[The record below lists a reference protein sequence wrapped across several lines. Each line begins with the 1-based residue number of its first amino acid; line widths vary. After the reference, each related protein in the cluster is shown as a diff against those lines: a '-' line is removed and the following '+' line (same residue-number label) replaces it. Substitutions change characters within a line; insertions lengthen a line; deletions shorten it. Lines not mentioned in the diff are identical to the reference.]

1 MFNSKINILCRLQAE
16 AQNSLLEHQMAAAI
30 LKGNKIINKPCCN
43 LNRNTCRGSQIAS
56 LHAEARVILNYY
68 GKSLFFNQKG
78 HYYLANTKTNKYIID
93 LIVLKINKSGE
104 MLNARPC
111 YYCLDMMKAVGIK
124 KVYYTV
130 SSNKLNCENVK
141 DMISIQIS
149 GVTKQLKK
157 INQSNN
163 DQFFED
169 LLKKIFPSI
178 IRYHNLI
185 SFINYNLINVL
196 PEYKV
201 QLIKDRVLII
211 NDKNIIVIDA
221 FMIP

>member
-1 MFNSKINILCRLQAE
+1 MFNSKINILYRLQAE

-30 LKGNKIINKPCCN
+30 LKGNKVINKPCCN
-43 LNRNTCRGSQIAS
+43 LNRNTCRGSHIAS

-68 GKSLFFNQKG
+68 GKSLFYNQKG
-78 HYYLANTKTNKYIID
+78 HYYLANTKPIKYIID
-93 LIVLKINKSGE
+93 LIVLKINKTGE

-130 SSNKLNCENVK
+130 SPNKLNCENVK
-141 DMISIQIS
+141 DMLSIQIS

-157 INQSNN
+157 INQDNN

-178 IRYHNLI
+178 IRHHNLV

-196 PEYKV
+196 PELKV
-201 QLIKDRVLII
+201 QLIKNKVLLI
-211 NDKNIIVIDA
+211 NNNNIIVIEA